1 MIEITGLTKRYGS
14 HTVLDN
20 IDFTVEAG
28 TIAAVVGASGA
39 GKSTLFRCVN
49 LLERPTSG
57 TVRVDGQE
65 LAHLSAKELR
75 VARRAIGTVFQSANL
90 LRRLTAAQN
99 VALPLRFLGLPDEE
113 IHRRVHDL
121 LDRVGMLHRA
131 NHYPAQLS
139 GGQRQRTGIARGLA
153 TRPSVLLA
161 DEATSGLDPETTG
174 SILRLLTE
182 LRDDLG
188 VTIVVITHEMDV
200 VRSVAD
206 VVAHL
211 DHGRIVEFGRVGEVV
226 RRSDS
231 TLSTALLPDQP
242 PPLSSGGGSSG
253 GGSSGGGSSGGG
265 SSGGGSSGGG
275 VVWQLRYQEVMV
287 DPSWLSR
294 ISRELDTDIAL
305 LSGLVETVGGDH
317 AGRLTVRIEAQLATE
332 KVVATF
338 AAYGIHARVAS
349 VADELAGVAS

>member
-65 LAHLSAKELR
+65 LAHLSARELR

-99 VALPLRFLGLPDEE
+99 VALPLRFLGLPEEE
-113 IHRRVHDL
+113 IHRRVRDL

-211 DHGRIVEFGRVGEVV
+211 DHGRIVEFGRVGEIV

-242 PPLSSGGGSSG
+242 LSLSSGGEFSG
-253 GGSSGGGSSGGG
+253 GESSASE
-265 SSGGGSSGGG
+265 
-275 VVWQLRYQEVMV
+275 VVWQLRYQDATV

-305 LSGLVETVGGDH
+305 LSGLIETVGGDR
-317 AGRLTVRIEAQLATE
+317 AGRLTVRVSAQLATE
-332 KVVATF
+332 KVVAAF

-349 VADELAGVAS
+349 AANELAGVAS

>member
-1 MIEITGLTKRYGS
+1 MIEISGLTKRFGS
-14 HTVLDN
+14 QTVLDN
-20 IDFTVEAG
+20 INFAVDSG
-28 TIAAVVGASGA
+28 SIAAVVGRSGA

-65 LAHLSAKELR
+65 LTHLSRRELR

-99 VALPLRFLGLPDEE
+99 VALPLRFLGLSDAE
-113 IHRRVHDL
+113 IHQRVAEL
-121 LDRVGMLHRA
+121 LERVGMAHRA

-139 GGQRQRTGIARGLA
+139 GGQRQRIGIARGLA
-153 TRPSVLLA
+153 TRPSVLLS
-161 DEATSGLDPETTG
+161 DEATSGLDPETTR
-174 SILRLLTE
+174 SILRLLTG

-211 DHGRIVEFGRVGEVV
+211 DHGRIVEHGRVGDVV

-231 TLSTALLPDQP
+231 PLATALLPTDP
-242 PPLSSGGGSSG
+242 APGPLAGE
-253 GGSSGGGSSGGG
+253 
-265 SSGGGSSGGG
+265 
-275 VVWQLRYQEVMV
+275 VVWQLRYCAAFV
-287 DPSWLSR
+287 DPNWLSR
-294 ISRELDTDIAL
+294 VSRELDTDIAL

-317 AGRLTVRIEAQLATE
+317 AGRLTIRMSASLSPAR
-332 KVVATF
+332 VVGAF
-338 AAYGIHARVAS
+338 AAYGIHAQVGSA
-349 VADELAGVAS
+349 ADELAVAS

>member
-1 MIEITGLTKRYGS
+1 MIEISGLTKRYGP

-20 IDFTVEAG
+20 IDFTVESG
-28 TIAAVVGASGA
+28 SIAAVVGRSGA

-65 LAHLSAKELR
+65 LTHLPGRELR
-75 VARRAIGTVFQSANL
+75 VARRKIGTVFQSANL

-99 VALPLRFLGLPDEE
+99 VALPLRFLRLPDDE
-113 IHRRVHDL
+113 IQQRVYDL
-121 LDRVGMLHRA
+121 LKRVGMLNRA

-139 GGQRQRTGIARGLA
+139 GGQRQRIGIARGLA
-153 TRPSVLLA
+153 TRPSVLLS
-161 DEATSGLDPETTG
+161 DEATSGLDPETTR

-188 VTIVVITHEMDV
+188 VTMVVITHEMDV

-211 DHGRIVEFGRVGEVV
+211 EHGQIVEHGRVGEIV

-231 TLSTALLPDQP
+231 QLATALLPSEPAPAPVD
-242 PPLSSGGGSSG
+242 GE
-253 GGSSGGGSSGGG
+253 
-265 SSGGGSSGGG
+265 
-275 VVWQLRYQEVMV
+275 VVWQLRYSDATV
-287 DPSWLSR
+287 DPNWLSR
-294 ISRELDTDIAL
+294 VSRELDTDIAL
-305 LSGLVETVGGDH
+305 LSGLIETVGGDQ
-317 AGRLTVRIEAQLATE
+317 AGRLTVRVSAALSPTA
-332 KVVATF
+332 VAGAF
-338 AAYGIHARVAS
+338 AAYGIHAQVAS
-349 VADELAGVAS
+349 PTEELVAS